1 MMERKN
7 SHPGRLGN
15 LGLPAV
21 SFAASAIALG
31 HALQISSG
39 FYDAGAL
46 AWVVVAFGLCLLGTA
61 THRTSRSLSRTGVL
75 LTIVVLVAG
84 ILWQI
89 AQLLSANPGAYLR
102 PQLSLRPFHLGVVIE
117 GLLLLIGVSRVAF
130 ARRAW
135 FPILLAVHT
144 LLGVWMLRASPN
156 PNIDVVVVTRAASY
170 ALLHGN
176 NPYGIG
182 FPNIYGTHATLY
194 YNAAFVVRDWIDLGY
209 PYPAASLLLALPG
222 YVLFHDYRYAQLALL
237 IAAAALIG
245 YSWRNLAAQ
254 LAAALLLTTPRGFFV
269 LELGWTEPTVI
280 FALALSTFLLR
291 GGPLRSAWSQGLML
305 ATKQYMPFV
314 GLASLRTV
322 LLDGP
327 RAVRIVAIIVA
338 TGAIVTL
345 PLALWNPNAFMRSVV
360 WVQMLD
366 EPFRRDS
373 LSVLSWA
380 VRQGL
385 GRGSF
390 LWAVGAASLAAVM
403 GVATTRNNPSGFA
416 ACAALTIFAMF
427 VFGSK
432 AFCNYY
438 YFVIGA
444 VCCSLGAFGVSLDQD
459 CDWPK
464 GS

>member
-1 MMERKN
+1 VSN
-7 SHPGRLGN
+7 PPGRLGN

-39 FYDAGAL
+39 FYDASAL
-46 AWVVVAFGLCLLGTA
+46 AWVLVAFGLCLFGTV
-61 THRTSRSLSRTGVL
+61 THRTSRSLSETGVL
-75 LTIVVLVAG
+75 LIVVVLVAG

-89 AQLLSANPGAYLR
+89 LQLLSANPGAYLG
-102 PQLSLRPFHLGVVIE
+102 PQLSLRPFYLGVVTE
-117 GLLLLIGVSRVAF
+117 GLVVVIGVSGVAF

-156 PNIDVVVVTRAASY
+156 PNIDVVVVHRAAIY
-170 ALLHGN
+170 ALLHGQ

-182 FPNIYGTHATLY
+182 FPNIYGTHAWFY
-194 YNAAFVVRDWIDLGY
+194 YNPAFVVGDWINLGY
-209 PYPAASLLLALPG
+209 PYPPASLLLALPG
-222 YVLFHDYRYAQLALL
+222 YVLFHDYRYAELALL
-237 IAAAALIG
+237 IAAASLIG
-245 YSWRNLAAQ
+245 YSWRNVAAQ

-269 LELGWTEPTVI
+269 LELGWTEPTTI
-280 FALALSTFLLR
+280 FVLALSTFLLR

-322 LLDGP
+322 LLDRP
-327 RAVRIVAIIVA
+327 RAARIVAIIVA
-338 TGAIVTL
+338 TGAIATL

-360 WVQMLD
+360 WLQTL

-373 LSVLSWA
+373 LSFLSWA
-380 VRQGL
+380 ARHAL
-385 GRGSF
+385 GERSF
-390 LWAVGAASLAAVM
+390 LTSVGAASLAAVV
-403 GVATTRNNPSGFA
+403 GVATTRNTPSGFA
-416 ACAALTIFAMF
+416 ACAALAMF
-427 VFGSK
+427 ALFAFGSK

-444 VCCSLGAFGVSLDQD
+444 LCCSLGAFGVSLDQD
-459 CDWPK
+459 GDLLRGP
-464 GS
+464 